1 MVRSY
6 DESNVAEINRM
17 STILLSVYDS
27 SAGCQD
33 MRHGVKQ
40 PGDTA
45 VFTPTDHIRDAS

>member
-6 DESNVAEINRM
+6 DDRTMQINRM

-45 VFTPTDHIRDAS
+45 VFTPTDHIRDVS